1 MGSTKIDVSNWFQYQ
16 PDVESV
22 EPLSV
27 EVAPGEV
34 VAVGK
39 ATSPRSQALRQLHTA
54 AFEPLVEQTQDGV
67 AQAKTETQ
75 EAKVTKLTSKATKV
89 SVRQGNQFGVSL
101 LQSSLCRAQGL
112 I

>member
-1 MGSTKIDVSNWFQYQ
+1 M
-16 PDVESV
+16 
-22 EPLSV
+22 
-27 EVAPGEV
+27 

-101 LQSSLCRAQGL
+101 LQSSLCRGPGSYLVKISWGNQMPRSLEEALQQN
-112 I
+112 